1 MATCKSTVQLFTA
14 FESWGI
20 KLGSASYWTDIE
32 HGVLSMANPFITYNV
47 VSCVCCVDGYKIV
60 TADSLV
66 TNGTLLFG
74 CQNIITVLGHLHAQW
89 WQSIYMY
96 IYMRP
101 ELCHHIYMH
110 ILHMG
115 QTFLEFKIVMI
126 QFFVT
131 GASTYKTFITS
142 GNQNLFKHF
151 YLDVLALSE
160 PIGLTFCINYS
171 NVPI

>member
-1 MATCKSTVQLFTA
+1 MTTCRPTVQLLTA

-32 HGVLSMANPFITYNV
+32 HGVLSMTKPFITYNV
-47 VSCVCCVDGYKIV
+47 VPCICCLDGYKIV
-60 TADSLV
+60 TANSLV
-66 TNGTLLFG
+66 TNGTLLFS
-74 CQNIITVLGHLHAQW
+74 CQNIITVFGHLHAQW
-89 WQSIYMY
+89 WQSSGRIY
-96 IYMRP
+96 IY
-101 ELCHHIYMH
+101 LYIYIYIYMH

-126 QFFVT
+126 QVFVT
-131 GASTYKTFITS
+131 GASTYKTLTTS